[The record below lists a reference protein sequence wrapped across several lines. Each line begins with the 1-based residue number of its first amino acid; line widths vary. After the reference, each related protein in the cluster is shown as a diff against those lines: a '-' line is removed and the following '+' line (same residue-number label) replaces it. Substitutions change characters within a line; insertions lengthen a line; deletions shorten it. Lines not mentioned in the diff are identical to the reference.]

1 MSAAKPDV
9 CCLHTILCV
18 YRGCGF
24 VFGVVVSA
32 ATFRCG
38 SAAHLVLISFLK
50 DATVLHCIARM
61 HSTHTE
67 GLTNE
72 RAGLKRRARVA
83 FAFHPALFTVV
94 YSNHPSV
101 GFFLS
106 SFPLSL
112 FFFWGGGGFLL
123 KPGVFSLCTYIAH
136 AEGCVSNMAWC
147 HVLSACAVDT
157 PNVSLSF
164 LVIHPHSRLS
174 FFNLLADLFFILLH
188 FFPGCVYA
196 GVESDCSRPQP

>member
-1 MSAAKPDV
+1 MLGCTCGRRRLARGIPLCKKKKKIKDKTTTVRQSNRSMTLMSAAKPDV

-112 FFFWGGGGFLL
+112 FFFFLGGGRFFV
-123 KPGVFSLCTYIAH
+123 KT
-136 AEGCVSNMAWC
+136 GCVFTLYLHCTCGRMCVEYSM
-147 HVLSACAVDT
+147 
-157 PNVSLSF
+157 VSCT
-164 LVIHPHSRLS
+164 
-174 FFNLLADLFFILLH
+174 LFVRRGH
-188 FFPGCVYA
+188 A
-196 GVESDCSRPQP
+196 